1 MGVFTSP
8 LVFLI
13 CLIAVIVPFDKEAAV
28 IAATNKKVE
37 PWTELHIAIS
47 LLSYGA
53 FGMASVSGAMFLMQE
68 RQVRQGKL
76 ETLFYHLP
84 PMQNLAKAVFR
95 LMLFGVVL
103 LAVGIFSAEQIPPS
117 GTKHAIWPLYVIWA
131 FYAFICC
138 LNFFRGVLAR
148 RLSLFAVL
156 AFIFSLI
163 SLLIIS

>member
-13 CLIAVIVPFDKEAAV
+13 CLIAIISPFDKEAAG
-28 IAATNKKVE
+28 IAASSNTVE

-53 FGMASVSGAMFLMQE
+53 FGMASISGAMFLLQE
-68 RQVRQGKL
+68 RQVRLGKL

-84 PMQNLAKAVFR
+84 PMNNLAKAVFR
-95 LMLFGVVL
+95 LMILGVVL
-103 LAVGIFSAEQIPPS
+103 LAVGIFSAEQIPES
-117 GTKHAIWPLYVIWA
+117 GSKHAIWPLYVIW
-131 FYAFICC
+131 FLYAFICC
-138 LNFFRGVLAR
+138 LNIFRGVLAR

-156 AFIFSLI
+156 AFCFSLI